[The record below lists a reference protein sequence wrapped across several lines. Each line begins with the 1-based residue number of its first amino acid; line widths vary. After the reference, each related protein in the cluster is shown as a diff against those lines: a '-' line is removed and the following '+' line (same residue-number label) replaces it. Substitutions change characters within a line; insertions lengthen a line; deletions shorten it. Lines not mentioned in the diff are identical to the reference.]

1 MIVSEFDNGIKIYQF
16 TNFLDHGIGHAF
28 FTRQGGVSREP
39 FASLNFG
46 GNLGD
51 EPKDVLENHRKA
63 LGTVGRSLEKAF
75 DVWQVHGDLT
85 VVTDKLRVKGE
96 PHERAD
102 GIITSVPNLVL
113 LMRFADCVPVMVADV
128 KRNVVGIY
136 HAGWQGTA
144 LKIGRKFIAKMCGEM
159 GSKPNDLIA
168 GIGPSIC
175 AKCYQVGEELV
186 EKFAGEFGSGTREI
200 FSLNSGGTYLDL
212 WKANQVTL
220 EEAGVRNI
228 EVMGACTAHN
238 LTEWYSHRSEH
249 GQTGR
254 FGAVIWTQQ

>member
-1 MIVSEFDNGIKIYQF
+1 MTVSELDGGIRIHQF
-16 TNFLDHGIGHAF
+16 SSFLEQGVQHAF
-28 FTRQGGVSREP
+28 FTRQGGCSRGP

-63 LGTVGRSLEKAF
+63 LGTVGRSLESAF

-85 VVTDKLRVKGE
+85 VVTEKPRAKGE
-96 PHERAD
+96 PHQRAD
-102 GIITSVPNLVL
+102 GIITATPNLVL
-113 LMRFADCVPVMVADV
+113 LMRFADCVPVMVADI

-159 GSKPNDLIA
+159 GSKPQDLIA

-175 AKCYQVGEELV
+175 TKCYQVGEELV
-186 EKFAGEFGSGTREI
+186 EKFAGEFGPRTSEI
-200 FSLNSGGTYLDL
+200 FSTHPDGIHLDL
-212 WKANQVTL
+212 WKANQMTL

-238 LTEWYSHRSEH
+238 LTDWYSHRAEH
-249 GQTGR
+249 GRTGR
-254 FGAVIWTQQ
+254 FGAVIWTQ